1 MPTWALLATNGT
13 DQGRANRNAFAV
25 TGFIYMCL
33 FGASLV
39 QLVRNCR
46 SYNSWTQQKTVHAL
60 LFLVTLLRTG
70 FLLAVGLF
78 DWCEVATAGTLSA
91 SCEANGVERQ
101 AFYALDQLPNML
113 FLSMYLLISLFWA
126 EIYYNATDQLDIFT
140 HVVKPVSRVVHGA
153 AYLLQ
158 IGLWV
163 LYADPWRSEDHYF
176 GRGYAAF
183 STTFFVLVT
192 LAFVIYARLAYVEL
206 RHISNTPRALSYRAV
221 PVDLPIRSRK
231 LQEVTLVTAVCA
243 TCFTGRSVLILYL
256 SQDHVQLQ
264 DHLTWLMVALYYS
277 IFELVPIV
285 VLLHFHRRFPASSNS
300 QPTAVGRSSPH
311 KAPYRFIADAIMDD
325 DDESDS
331 DLSTEDSLR
340 QTLLASFSSP

>member
-163 LYADPWRSEDHYF
+163 LYADPWRSE
-176 GRGYAAF
+176 
-183 STTFFVLVT
+183 
-192 LAFVIYARLAYVEL
+192 
-206 RHISNTPRALSYRAV
+206 AV

-340 QTLLASFSSP
+340 QTLLASYSSP